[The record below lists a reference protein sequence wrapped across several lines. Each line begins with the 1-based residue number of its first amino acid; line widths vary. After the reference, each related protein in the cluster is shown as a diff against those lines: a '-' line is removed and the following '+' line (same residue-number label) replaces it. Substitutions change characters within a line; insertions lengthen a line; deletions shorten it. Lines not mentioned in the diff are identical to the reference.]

1 MTNRRTFI
9 LSGAAL
15 TGALMAGPV
24 LAAGHGRIGTF
35 EGKSNHTAT
44 GRVEIVTH
52 GGKTT
57 LELLDDFVFDG
68 APDPKLAFGKDG
80 FDKSTM
86 FTKLN
91 SNSGKQVYEVPA
103 GIDTSAMNEVWIWCE
118 QYSVPLGVAK
128 LDH

>member
-15 TGALMAGPV
+15 TSAVIAGPL

-35 EGKSNHTAT
+35 HGQSGHKAQ

-57 LELLDDFVFDG
+57 LDLLDDFVFDG
-68 APDPKLAFGKDG
+68 APDSKLAFGNNG
-80 FDKSTM
+80 FDQSTV

-91 SNSGKQVYEVPA
+91 SNSGKQIYEVPA
-103 GIDTSAMNEVWIWCE
+103 GIDASAMNEVWIWCE

>member
-1 MTNRRTFI
+1 MTDRRTFI

-15 TGALMAGPV
+15 TAVMAGPV
-24 LAAGHGRIGTF
+24 QAGGHGRIGTF
-35 EGKSNHTAT
+35 HGQSGHKTL
-44 GRVEIVTH
+44 GRVEIVTQ

-57 LELLDDFVFDG
+57 LELLDDFSFDG
-68 APDPKLAFGKDG
+68 APDPKLAFGNNG
-80 FDKSTM
+80 FDQSTM
-86 FTKLN
+86 FSKLN